1 MVSLLGSV
9 TSSLAS
15 GLFTSLGQLVLL
27 VGGKV
32 LLFLLLRHLHPA
44 FEGIFGDARDLG
56 PYLQIEVFDD
66 ILRDGSGYR
75 YQNLQHNLL
84 DLNGP
89 PPPTH
94 PVWKVS

>member
-15 GLFTSLGQLVLL
+15 GLFTSLGQLGLL

-56 PYLQIEVFDD
+56 PYLQIEVFYS
-66 ILRDGSGYR
+66 ILRDVSEYQN
-75 YQNLQHNLL
+75 QNLQDELL
-84 DLNGP
+84 DSNDP
-89 PPPTH
+89 FP

>member
-56 PYLQIEVFDD
+56 PYLQIEVFYG
-66 ILRDGSGYR
+66 ILRDGSGYQN
-75 YQNLQHNLL
+75 QNLQDELL
-84 DLNGP
+84 DSNDP
-89 PPPTH
+89 FP